1 MNATAGSNPHTE
13 IPIDESEIDDLAGP
27 SENEI
32 WLRDWTAKLNLAGPS
47 QNETWLRDWT
57 ATLDRSIP
65 ADTLLRRHHRQD
77 IEYAGYPEP
86 ETKNTFL
93 SHTAAL
99 LLDRQIRLLNQYP
112 QTREDE
118 AEFRACVESAR
129 TFMVFIAESLKQGGS
144 DVIEEMENLWQE
156 EHRQARRELDYIHDE
171 ELEDLRDEG
180 KNPDQEFFRRTVT
193 GAPPTSNRE
202 ASPGEAL
209 RQIYEEAKQA
219 ILDGPGSGNRTIG
232 FMCDNAATAQTASAL
247 SRIIKSYEAS
257 MGSPIEGFYI
267 YCISAEM

>member
-1 MNATAGSNPHTE
+1 MNATDGNNPDLE
-13 IPIDESEIDDLAGP
+13 ILIDECELGV
-27 SENEI
+27 
-32 WLRDWTAKLNLAGPS
+32 LAGPS
-47 QNETWLRDWT
+47 QNEIWLRDWT

-65 ADTLLRRHHRQD
+65 ADTLLQRHHRQD

-86 ETKNTFL
+86 GTKNTFL

-112 QTREDE
+112 QNSEDE

-129 TFMVFIAESLKQGGS
+129 IFMVFIAESLKQGGT

-156 EHRQARRELDYIHDE
+156 ERRQARRELDFIHDKE
-171 ELEDLRDEG
+171 TEDFRDEG

-219 ILDGPGSGNRTIG
+219 ILYGPGSGNRTIG
-232 FMCDNAATAQTASAL
+232 FMCDNAATAQTACVL
-247 SRIIKSYEAS
+247 SRIIKSCEAS
-257 MGSPIEGFYI
+257 MGGPREGFYL